1 MNAYVPTTSKCGEC
15 DYHSQDES
23 DMKKHVQ
30 SSHECKCKVCSIVF
44 STELL
49 LSEHVKKEHESTVD
63 RSEEENQD
71 VEKVRCPECEYTAKS
86 EWYLDDHML
95 DKHNF
100 PCGDCCLIFRT
111 MGRLRNHICK
121 LPINNPTFGSLYSK
135 SWWDGNG
142 CNPIFCHQKNQ
153 EVAWLHHNQCWSN
166 VKTCH
171 LSKNQLLKETN
182 GIYHLEIDQ
191 YIIYCEIQWEALA
204 QTISK

>member
-1 MNAYVPTTSKCGEC
+1 MTK
-15 DYHSQDES
+15 
-23 DMKKHVQ
+23 
-30 SSHECKCKVCSIVF
+30 
-44 STELL
+44 
-49 LSEHVKKEHESTVD
+49 HVKKEHESTVD
-63 RSEEENQD
+63 TSKKKNQD
-71 VEKVRCPECEYTAKS
+71 VKCTECEYTAKS

-100 PCGDCCLIFRT
+100 PCGDCDLIFRT
-111 MGRLRNHICK
+111 LGRLRNHICK
-121 LPINNPTFGSLYSK
+121 LPIKNPTFGSLYSK

-153 EVAWLHHNQCWSN
+153 EVAWLHHNQCWSK

-182 GIYHLEIDQ
+182 GIYHLEIDR